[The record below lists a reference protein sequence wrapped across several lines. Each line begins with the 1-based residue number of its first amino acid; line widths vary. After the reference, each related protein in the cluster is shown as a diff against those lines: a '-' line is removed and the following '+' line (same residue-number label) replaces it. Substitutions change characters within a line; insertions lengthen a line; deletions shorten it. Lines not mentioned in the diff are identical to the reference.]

1 MIKHKV
7 ILFLVVVGLI
17 VGLIGKLATSNKSS
31 KKEFYSS
38 RYLRPGWNCTDGC
51 IMRIRNKGVYVDN
64 ECANMCIN
72 KWNRQGCQEYAG
84 SLANSI
90 NSGAFMYM
98 NGV

>member
-7 ILFLVVVGLI
+7 ILFLVVIGFI
-17 VGLIGKLATSNKSS
+17 VGLIGKLATSD
-31 KKEFYSS
+31 KKELYS

-72 KWNRQGCQEYAG
+72 RWDRSGCQEYAN

-90 NSGAFMYM
+90 NSGATMYM
-98 NGV
+98 YGV